1 MTQKAAGQTK
11 QDAKT
16 TAMDS
21 SGFLQRAAVGA
32 ALATDVHE
40 VLHSSSRPLDSATRA
55 FMQPRFG
62 YDFSRV
68 HMHSARPGALQAH
81 LAVSTPGDMYEQE
94 ADRMASAVVGGNT
107 LNPFTAPSAPLQRRE
122 SNGRATPKT
131 APPIVPEMLRSSG
144 QPLDA
149 STCDFMESRFGQ
161 DFSQVQIHTNPQAAA
176 SARALNAHAYTV
188 GSHIAFGEGQYAP
201 ATMSGQRLLA
211 HELTHVVQQQGG
223 AGVGLAM
230 RDTPDAGV
238 TGPAAKPQTT
248 AAAKN
253 PDDPMLWFQ
262 DPKVAGD
269 STQPDRKRVFVETSL
284 SQINAVPAVSVRFA
298 YPLSE
303 LVSGGG
309 STNVPSS
316 KIASAKTQIL
326 SLIAD
331 VIADFG
337 SYPAGTAEE
346 QLGWKQ
352 DRARLKE
359 AFTGFTTGKPF
370 NVFIATIDSPGE
382 LLSGVYVPTTD
393 QVFVD
398 IKDVGDK
405 SKLQA
410 AIRLPLQNLVGGVS
424 ANSGKQSSAQSKDEL
439 KKTMLHEALHTM
451 LINRGIDSD
460 AQWNKFKAQS
470 KIQGSATA
478 QAKAEELIRKF
489 LISQEEVFVY
499 ESVGL
504 LYPPIEASKA
514 SYDVFIASAARL
526 LKKKGSALQKVS
538 QSITVSEKV
547 DKKPVTW
554 SITYDQPGSLTV
566 EDADVPVMDLILTAW
581 PLRF

>member
-1 MTQKAAGQTK
+1 MTQKTATQTK
-11 QDAKT
+11 QSGKAPDAPET
-16 TAMDS
+16 ST
-21 SGFLQRAAVGA
+21 QRAAINSAPVPAVPPIAYDVLRSPGLPLA
-32 ALATDVHE
+32 A
-40 VLHSSSRPLDSATRA
+40 ATRA
-55 FMQPRFG
+55 FLEPRFG
-62 YDFSRV
+62 QDFSRV
-68 HMHSARPGALQAH
+68 HIHSVRPGALQAQ
-81 LAVSTPGDMYEQE
+81 LTVSMPGDVYEQE
-94 ADRMASAVVGGNT
+94 ADRVAAAIVGGGA
-107 LNPFTAPSAPLQRRE
+107 LDRFAESPAAPQRKE
-122 SNGRATPKT
+122 SRGA
-131 APPIVPEMLRSSG
+131 APPVVQDLLRSSG

-149 STCDFMESRFGQ
+149 ATRAQMEPRFGQ
-161 DFSQVQIHTNPQAAA
+161 DFSCVQVHNDPQAVA
-176 SARALNAHAYTV
+176 SARAINARAYTV
-188 GSHIAFGEGQYAP
+188 GSHVVFGGGQYAP
-201 ATMSGQRLLA
+201 ETKAGQRLLA
-211 HELTHVVQQQGG
+211 HELTHVVQQRGG
-223 AGVGLAM
+223 AGAGLAM
-230 RDTPDAGV
+230 RDTSDAGIP
-238 TGPAAKPQTT
+238 GPARNPQPA
-248 AAAKN
+248 AAAKK
-253 PDDPMLWFQ
+253 PDDPTLWFQ

-346 QLGWKQ
+346 QRGWKQ

-359 AFTGFTTGKPF
+359 AFTGFTAGKPF

-538 QSITVSEKV
+538 QSITVIEKV

-566 EDADVPVMDLILTAW
+566 EDADVPVMNLILTAW